1 MAESADVRS
10 LEQLEVFQSKAER
23 FRSQLLKELENCQ
36 LELRRLKEWIE
47 NEATNYWAEQLKISQ
62 RHFVECQDALVRCMS
77 YVREDER
84 QPCTEQKK
92 RLSKAKARRQL
103 CEEKLRTARAA
114 AAAWE
119 RESNKNT
126 TKLQRCRDLAES
138 DMTVAIHHLRSQIER
153 LEEYSKLRSAGVSSR
168 GSDPSQIEVPGAVN
182 TTADRANAAASGEG
196 AADAQD

>member
-1 MAESADVRS
+1 MSDSADVRS
-10 LEQLEVFQSKAER
+10 VEQLEVFQTKAER
-23 FRSQLLKELENCQ
+23 FRAQLLKEIENCH

-47 NEATNYWAEQLKISQ
+47 HEATSYWSEQLKVSQ

-92 RLSKAKARRQL
+92 RLRKAKERRML

-138 DMTVAIHHLRSQIER
+138 DMTVAIHHLKGQIER
-153 LEEYSKLRSAGVSSR
+153 LEEYGKLKSAGVSR
-168 GSDPSQIEVPGAVN
+168 GFESKRSEAEDTSVPTSDESQP
-182 TTADRANAAASGEG
+182 TPFGEG
-196 AADAQD
+196 AHDAED